1 MILLR
6 PVPANSIVTQT
17 FDQHRARAMKGG
29 YCEKPQA
36 PGQCPNGYYYPGW
49 DWVTMPAIGHDV
61 LASAIGKA
69 EVRDEGAK
77 GYGLNVKF
85 THPDGYVTVYAHL
98 SDALVETGETVRTG
112 DVIGLTGWSGNV
124 WDYLGNRSPAAAHL
138 HYELRKGG
146 IPIDPMP
153 YLTGSI
159 VPPPPEPPVVTPPA
173 GFVYPVGISSLPEF
187 VTYRP
192 TSLITKYIRVRVNY
206 PDGMMIDQL
215 NPGETFHVFGWS
227 EEKNGNVW
235 FWGWTVRDRF
245 GYAAAFY
252 NGEVWMEPV
261 A

>member
-36 PGQCPNGYYYPGW
+36 AGKCPNGYYYPGW

-61 LASAIGKA
+61 LASAPGKA

-77 GYGLNVKF
+77 GYGLNVKL

-98 SDALVETGETVRTG
+98 SDALVETGETVRAG

-153 YLTGSI
+153 YLTGA
-159 VPPPPEPPVVTPPA
+159 VTPPPVEPPVVTPPLS
-173 GFVYPVGISSLPEF
+173 GKLV
-187 VTYRP
+187 
-192 TSLITKYIRVRVNY
+192 RVRPMVRPRLRSQPATLPQN
-206 PDGMMIDQL
+206 IIVEQL
-215 NPGETFHVFGWS
+215 HP
-227 EEKNGNVW
+227 EEI
-235 FWGWTVRDRF
+235 FEF
-245 GYAAAFY
+245 L
-252 NGEVWMEPV
+252 GEVEADGRKWCKVAVYIASEFLEPV
-261 A
+261 